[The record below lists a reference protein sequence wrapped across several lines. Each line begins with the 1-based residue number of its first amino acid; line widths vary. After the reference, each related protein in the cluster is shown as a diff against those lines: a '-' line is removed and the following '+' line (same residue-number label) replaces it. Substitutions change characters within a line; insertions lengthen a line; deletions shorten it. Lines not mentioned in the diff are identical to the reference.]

1 MNADPVL
8 VLLPGAFFAL
18 LFGIAATHKLLAW
31 RVFQQQVID
40 YKVLPRVLETPAAIA
55 VPALEVLAALGW
67 LDGATRPAAALLSAA
82 LLGIY
87 AGAMAWNLR
96 RGRDTIDCGCG
107 GADGAQVIRW
117 ALVVRNGLLALAALP
132 LAAPVELAIGLA
144 SGLAREPGWIDWLSI
159 NAGALVLMGM
169 YIALNQVLAN
179 LPPQR
184 VLD

>member
-8 VLLPGAFFAL
+8 TLLPGAFFAL

-40 YKVLPRVLETPAAIA
+40 YKVLPRALGTPAAVA
-55 VPALEVLAALGW
+55 VPVLEILAAVGW
-67 LDGATRPAAALLSAA
+67 LDAATRPAAALLSAA
-82 LLGIY
+82 LLAAY

-96 RGRDTIDCGCG
+96 QGRDTIDCGCG
-107 GADGAQVIRW
+107 GGDGTQVIRW
-117 ALVVRNGLLALAALP
+117 ALVVRNVLLALAALP
-132 LAAPVELAIGLA
+132 LMLSPDLT
-144 SGLAREPGWIDWLSI
+144 REPGWIDWLSI
-159 NAGALVLMGM
+159 DAGALVLMGM